1 MAKEQKKAKGTN
13 ETKPA
18 KRKLDPEM
26 EELRKPERGKKK
38 HQQLKAYM
46 VLECLMRETNEK
58 KPLSARDIVAYL
70 DDFGISAE
78 ATSVRNDIKEI
89 NYVMYMLEYGCT
101 IDIAIEELDSGDY
114 EEDKFIKYSQKK
126 KGYYISRNRNNITEN
141 DVRVIA
147 ECIYASR
154 FITEKQADHL
164 VDIACNLVSARAA
177 ERIKNKIRVS
187 KEKKEVSSDVFYKV
201 STILEALSEG
211 SIDSPHAPEKITF
224 SYQSYVID
232 DVKKTAIKKNW
243 SYHKVSPNEI
253 RNSGD
258 RYYLLATNEKQT
270 RGLFE
275 IDHMNDIRLTGEMQD
290 EESLSF
296 LSKKKGKNVEYLEN
310 RRVKPVKAMLL
321 CANSKLDKIVPVF
334 GTGEDVEYSTYD
346 SSCFLLTKTVVPDN
360 EFFRL
365 LIDFYDSIKIL
376 EPDSL
381 VEEYFHF
388 LERPKQLYSGDVPK
402 MSLYPKH
409 KRTFIDPK
417 EMLASHT
424 NNQTLLEMIQELRKY
439 YDDSEMPWMIKL
451 ERVLKKE
458 VEYFSGPKGAER
470 IKELEMRI
478 QQHNESL
485 KDQNV

>member
-1 MAKEQKKAKGTN
+1 MAKEQKKSKAAKF
-13 ETKPA
+13 K
-18 KRKLDPEM
+18 
-26 EELRKPERGKKK
+26 EEDEDFLPERGRKK

-126 KGYYISRNRNNITEN
+126 KGYYISRNRDNITEN

-147 ECIYASR
+147 ECIYTSR

-164 VDIACNLVSARAA
+164 VDIACNLINARAA
-177 ERIKNKIRVS
+177 ERIKNTIRVS
-187 KEKKEVSSDVFYKV
+187 KEQKVVSSDVFYKV

-211 SIDSPHAPEKITF
+211 TVDSPHAPEKITF
-224 SYQSYVID
+224 SYQKYVID
-232 DVKKTAIKKNW
+232 DVKKTAIKQNY
-243 SYHKVSPNEI
+243 SYHKVSPDGIINAK
-253 RNSGD
+253 D
-258 RYYLLATNEKQT
+258 CYYLVARNEKQT
-270 RGLFE
+270 IRAFE
-275 IDHMNDIRLTGEMQD
+275 IDLMNDIRLTGEMKD
-290 EESLSF
+290 GESVSYLTE
-296 LSKKKGKNVEYLEN
+296 KNVSYPKKSP
-310 RRVKPVKAMLL
+310 VKPVKVVLL
-321 CANSKLDKIVPVF
+321 CANRILDQIIPVF

-346 SSCFLLTKTVVPDN
+346 RRCFLLTKSVVPDN

-388 LERPKQLYSGDVPK
+388 LERPKQIYSSDVPK

-417 EMLASHT
+417 SILELHT
-424 NNQTLLEMIQELRKY
+424 NNQTTLELIQELKKY
-439 YDDSEMPWMIKL
+439 FDDSEMPSFIKL
-451 ERVLKKE
+451 ERALKE
-458 VEYFSGPKGAER
+458 ESEYYSGPKGAER
-470 IKELEMRI
+470 IKELERSI
-478 QQHNESL
+478 EKYNESL
-485 KDQNV
+485 KDQKV